1 MQSGSRLVDREVT
14 LATRYPRTQG
24 EAEQEEGIMGMVMI
38 DCPNT
43 GRAVSTG
50 IEMLSI
56 EPLPTVTAQTVCSV
70 CGRVHKW
77 TKNDAWLAE
86 GGEQYRA
93 IAART

>member
-1 MQSGSRLVDREVT
+1 MHV
-14 LATRYPRTQG
+14 

-50 IEMLSI
+50 IEMFSI
-56 EPLPTVTAQTVCSV
+56 EPLPTVAAQTVCPF

-93 IAART
+93 IAASV

>member
-1 MQSGSRLVDREVT
+1 MHSQSRLVDRQVT
-14 LATRYPRTQG
+14 LATRYSRNAG

-38 DCPNT
+38 DCPST

-50 IEMLSI
+50 IEMFSI
-56 EPLPTVTAQTVCSV
+56 EPLPLVTATTVCPF
-70 CGRVHKW
+70 CGRLHKW

-93 IAART
+93 TAAR